1 MISLN
6 VFIPCNSQSHGFI
19 FYSMIIF
26 APMNKSEI
34 AKSLDKAANE
44 AKAINQIST
53 QYNFTEDD
61 AYEIQRLSIEERY
74 NRGEKFVGLKL
85 GFTSYAKMEQMG
97 VHDMIWGRLTD
108 LMWLKNGDTLAMK
121 KFIHPRAEPEIAFL
135 LKKDLN
141 REISLDEI
149 PEYISACAP
158 AIEIIDSR
166 FTNFKFSLE
175 DVIADNCSSSGFVI
189 GAWQPLPESL
199 TNRSMALLFEKNVK
213 EQDSSNAILDNPFLS
228 ICNAS
233 RLAAKYNQPFLAG
246 NILLAGA
253 ATPAVFVE
261 SGKKITAKVEGIGSC
276 SILTK

>member
-1 MISLN
+1 
-6 VFIPCNSQSHGFI
+6 
-19 FYSMIIF
+19 
-26 APMNKSEI
+26 MNKLEI
-34 AKSLDKAANE
+34 AKSLDDAAFRAE
-44 AKAINQIST
+44 PIAQISNQID
-53 QYNFTEDD
+53 FTEED
-61 AYEIQRLSIEERY
+61 AYKIQKLSMEERY
-74 NRGEKFVGLKL
+74 ARGEKFVGLKL

-108 LMWLKNGDTLAMK
+108 SMWLKNGETLSMNQ
-121 KFIHPRAEPEIAFL
+121 FIHPRAEPEIAFL

-141 REISLDEI
+141 REISLEEI

-166 FTNFKFSLE
+166 FANFKFSLE

-199 TNRSMALLFEKNVK
+199 TNRSMSLLFDK
-213 EQDSSNAILDNPFLS
+213 EIREEDTSNAILDNPLRS

-233 RLAAKYNQPFLAG
+233 RLAAKYNQPFSAG